1 MDFRSLYATMTPAS
15 ISFSVGITNIKGK
28 LNNIESYIINEKAV
42 IIFWKDRT
50 KTVATVSK
58 DDKFDVVTG
67 FGVAMFKHEY
77 KSSKASYKRML
88 ACIKDDKL
96 KDYME
101 DYINNNTFENLEKT
115 RKFIKS
121 LKVTGKREEIDG

>member
-1 MDFRSLYATMTPAS
+1 MDFRSIVTPS
-15 ISFSVGITNIKGK
+15 STTFGFYYKKVENKGMID
-28 LNNIESYIINEKAV
+28 NIESYIINDKAV

-77 KSSKASYKRML
+77 KNSKASYKRML

-121 LKVTGKREEIDG
+121 LKVTGKREKIDG